1 MKLSI
6 TKILAVACTLAISSV
21 AFTALAE
28 SGSSN
33 PLKARAEARLEKNSE
48 VRNEKLED
56 LKGLRASSTGM
67 VRDLREELND
77 DRRGLRASTTGA
89 IKELRK
95 DFRDSDDD
103 NDDDSDDDCK
113 NIQVSSTTLGLKRD
127 CIEDRREDRRED
139 RKDLRASTTMM
150 RKDLRASTTE
160 MFKKFKDDRKEI
172 IEKMRKDAFEIRKGA
187 LVEHLNF
194 ALENLLNIRGR
205 INERIT
211 KAESEGRTMTEAK
224 AQLVIADKKLA
235 DAKIAVDALAAL
247 NISTGNTSAAA
258 EASTTAEIELAKPR
272 EVGDAAIKAVKDAR
286 DALKKVVDAIAK
298 NMGRGKGNAT
308 TTPPTAT
315 TTASTTTTL

>member
-6 TKILAVACTLAISSV
+6 TKILVVACTLAISSV

-33 PLKARAEARLEKNSE
+33 PLKVKAEARLEKNSE
-48 VRNEKLED
+48 IRNEKLDD
-56 LKGLRASSTGM
+56 LKGLRASSTDA
-67 VRDLREELND
+67 VRGLRKELDD
-77 DRRGLRASTTGA
+77 DRKEFRASTTGA

-103 NDDDSDDDCK
+103 SDDDCK
-113 NIQVSSTTLGLKRD
+113 NIQVSSTTVGLKRD
-127 CIEDRREDRRED
+127 CIDDRREDRRED
-139 RKDLRASTTMM
+139 RNDLRASTTMM
-150 RKDLRASTTE
+150 RKELRASTTE
-160 MFKKFKDDRKEI
+160 MFKKFKDDRKDI
-172 IEKMRKDAFEIRKGA
+172 AEKMRKDAFEIRKGA

-205 INERIT
+205 INERII
-211 KAESEGRTMTEAK
+211 KVEAAGRDTTEAK

-235 DAKIAVDALAAL
+235 DAKIAIDALAAL

-272 EVGDAAIKAVKDAR
+272 QVGDAAIKAVKDAR
-286 DALKKVVDAIAK
+286 DALKKVVGAIAK
-298 NMGRGKGNAT
+298 NMGQGKGNGTAT
-308 TTPPTAT
+308 STAT